1 MSLVPTMDTERSL
14 DAEVIDLAR
23 IAGPASRL
31 VAIYDGITRGDR
43 PTPGRLDTIL
53 GQLGELPRPPGQLGA
68 DIALLASGGDGHD
81 REQVVAA
88 IERLRRVSTLG
99 RSTATAS
106 PPPSRRGR
114 GRRKQPTGQ
123 LELPGI
129 ADEGTRP

>member
-1 MSLVPTMDTERSL
+1 MDTERSL

-43 PTPGRLDTIL
+43 PTPGRLDAIL

-99 RSTATAS
+99 CRPATT
-106 PPPSRRGR
+106 PPPARRR
-114 GRRKQPTGQ
+114 ARRQPKQPTGQ

-129 ADEGTRP
+129 ANEGTKP

>member
-1 MSLVPTMDTERSL
+1 MDTEHGL

-43 PTPGRLDTIL
+43 PTPGRLDAVL
-53 GQLGELPRPPGQLGA
+53 GQLGDLPRPPGQLGA

-81 REQVVAA
+81 REKVVAA

-99 RSTATAS
+99 PSPTAAS
-106 PPPSRRGR
+106 PPASRRRR
-114 GRRKQPTGQ
+114 GRRKQPAGQ

-129 ADEGTRP
+129 ANEGTNR